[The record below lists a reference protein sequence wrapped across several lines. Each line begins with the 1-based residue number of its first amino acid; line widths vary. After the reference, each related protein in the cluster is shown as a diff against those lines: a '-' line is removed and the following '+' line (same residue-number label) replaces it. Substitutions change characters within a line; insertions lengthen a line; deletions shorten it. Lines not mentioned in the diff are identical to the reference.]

1 MNPILIRQGDIVTAD
16 REFRAD
22 ILIAGGKIAAVGQS
36 LKAPGRT
43 TQIIDA
49 SGAYVLPGGV
59 DPHVH
64 MELPSPAGFS
74 CDDFAS
80 GSEAALRGGTT
91 SIIDFVTP
99 QRGQSMLEALRER
112 KEAAGKS
119 VCDYGLH
126 MSVTDW
132 NERTPG
138 EMAHC
143 AREEGIPSFKVYM
156 AYQETIGLGDSQILS
171 VMEAVAKLGALVAVH
186 AEHGEAIAYLRR
198 RLLAKGRTGPESH
211 ALSRPPQ
218 VEEEAVGRAVL
229 LAALTGCPLYV
240 VHVSTREGALR
251 IERAR
256 GTGQVV
262 FAETCP
268 HYLLLD
274 EAALNGPEGASYVMS
289 PPLRTQAQRQALWD
303 ALGTGAIQAVATDH
317 CPFNAKG
324 QKDFGRNDF
333 TKIPNGVA
341 GVEDRLTLLYT
352 YGVLEKRISLCQ
364 WVSLTA
370 TAPAKI
376 FGLYPR
382 KGIIAVGSDG
392 DLVLW
397 DPKAEGFIS
406 AKTHRQRC
414 DTNVYEGFRILGR
427 PRIVL
432 LGGRL
437 ACEDGQ
443 VRLERG
449 AGKFLARRL
458 GRD

>member
-1 MNPILIRQGDIVTAD
+1 
-16 REFRAD
+16 
-22 ILIAGGKIAAVGQS
+22 
-36 LKAPGRT
+36 
-43 TQIIDA
+43 
-49 SGAYVLPGGV
+49 
-59 DPHVH
+59 
-64 MELPSPAGFS
+64 
-74 CDDFAS
+74 
-80 GSEAALRGGTT
+80 
-91 SIIDFVTP
+91 
-99 QRGQSMLEALRER
+99 
-112 KEAAGKS
+112 
-119 VCDYGLH
+119 
-126 MSVTDW
+126 
-132 NERTPG
+132 
-138 EMAHC
+138 
-143 AREEGIPSFKVYM
+143 
-156 AYQETIGLGDSQILS
+156 
-171 VMEAVAKLGALVAVH
+171 
-186 AEHGEAIAYLRR
+186 
-198 RLLAKGRTGPESH
+198 
-211 ALSRPPQ
+211 
-218 VEEEAVGRAVL
+218 VEEEAVGRAIL
-229 LAALTGCPLYV
+229 LAALTGSPLYV

-251 IERAR
+251 IEKAR

-262 FAETCP
+262 FAETCL

-274 EAALNGPEGASYVMS
+274 EAALNGPDGASYVMS
-289 PPLRTQAQRQALWD
+289 PPLRTQAHRQALWD

-324 QKDFGRNDF
+324 QKDLGRNDF

-382 KGIIAVGSDG
+382 KGTIAVGSDA

-397 DPKAEGFIS
+397 DPKAEEVIS

-449 AGKFLARRL
+449 AGKFLARGL